1 MGPAA
6 HRYDK
11 HMRIFLTG
19 ATGYIGSVVTEKLL
33 AAGHRV
39 AGLARSDESAR
50 KLEAAGAEAVRGNL
64 DDPAAIERGA
74 ASADAAIHLAMDFSA
89 DAPRLDR
96 TAIDAILGGLGAAAK
111 PFLYTSGVWVMG
123 STGGHVVDETAP
135 LNPVPLVAWRPAHEE
150 IVRDAK
156 GVRGV
161 VIRPAM
167 VFGRGG
173 GFVAS
178 LFHPGERGVVNYV
191 GTGEN
196 RWSMV
201 HVDDLA
207 DLYLRALDAPAGSL
221 YFAAAGPAVP
231 VPVVAQAFAGGA
243 PLHALSL
250 EDARRKMGPLADAL
264 AIDCMVTGLK
274 AMREL
279 GWNPRHPWPL
289 A

>member
-1 MGPAA
+1 
-6 HRYDK
+6 
-11 HMRIFLTG
+11 MRIFMTG

-39 AGLARSDESAR
+39 SGLARSDEAAR
-50 KLEAAGAEAVRGNL
+50 RLEAAGAEAVRGAL
-64 DDPAAIERGA
+64 DDPDPVARGA
-74 ASADAAIHLAMDFSA
+74 AEADGAIHLAMDFSA
-89 DAPRLDR
+89 DAPKVDR
-96 TAIDAILGGLGAAAK
+96 AATGAILRGLDGSGK

-135 LNPVPLVAWRPAHEE
+135 LNPVPMVAWRPAHEQLVLGAE
-150 IVRDAK
+150 

-178 LFHPGERGVVNYV
+178 LFRPDASGAVRYV

-201 HVDDLA
+201 HVEDLA
-207 DLYLRALDAPAGSL
+207 DLYVLALGAPTGSV
-221 YFAAAGPAVP
+221 YFAATGPAVP
-231 VPVVAQAFAGGA
+231 VPMVAQAFANGA
-243 PLHALSL
+243 PLSALPL
-250 EDARRKMGPLADAL
+250 EEARRTMGPLADAL
-264 AIDCMVTGLK
+264 AIDCMVTGMK
-274 AMREL
+274 AIRDL
-279 GWNPRHPWPL
+279 GWAPSRLWPS

>member
-1 MGPAA
+1 
-6 HRYDK
+6 
-11 HMRIFLTG
+11 MRIFVTG
-19 ATGYIGSVVTEKLL
+19 ATGYIGSVVVEKLL

-39 AGLARSDESAR
+39 AGLARSDKSAA
-50 KLEAAGAEAVRGNL
+50 KLAKVGGEAVRGDL
-64 DDPAAIERGA
+64 TDAEAIARAATA
-74 ASADAAIHLAMDFSA
+74 ADGAIHLAMDFSA

-96 TAIDAILGGLGAAAK
+96 AAIDAILRGLGDGR
-111 PFLYTSGVWVMG
+111 PFVYTSGVWVMG

-135 LNPVPLVAWRPAHEE
+135 VNPVPLVAWRPAHEE
-150 IVRDAK
+150 LVRTAER
-156 GVRGV
+156 VRGI

-178 LFHPGERGVVNYV
+178 LFRPDARGVVTYV

-207 DLYLRALDAPAGSL
+207 DLYVRALDAPARSL
-221 YFAAAGPAVP
+221 YFAASGPAVP
-231 VPVVAQAFAGGA
+231 VPMVAQAFAAGA
-243 PLHALSL
+243 PLEAVSL
-250 EDARRKMGPLADAL
+250 EDARGTMGPLADAL

-274 AMREL
+274 AVKEL
-279 GWNPRHPWPL
+279 GWNPTRPWP
-289 A
+289 AD

>member
-1 MGPAA
+1 
-6 HRYDK
+6 
-11 HMRIFLTG
+11 MRIFVTG
-19 ATGYIGSVVTEKLL
+19 ATGYIGSVVVEKLL

-39 AGLARSDESAR
+39 AGLARSDKSAA
-50 KLEAAGAEAVRGNL
+50 KLAKVGGEAVRGDL
-64 DDPAAIERGA
+64 TDAEAIARAATA
-74 ASADAAIHLAMDFSA
+74 ADGAIHLAMDFSA

-96 TAIDAILGGLGAAAK
+96 AAIDAILRGLGDGK
-111 PFLYTSGVWVMG
+111 PFVYTSGVWVMG

-135 LNPVPLVAWRPAHEE
+135 VNPVPLVAWRPAHEE
-150 IVRDAK
+150 LVRTAER
-156 GVRGV
+156 VRGI

-178 LFHPGERGVVNYV
+178 LFRPDARGVVTYV

-207 DLYLRALDAPAGSL
+207 DLYVRALDAPAGSL
-221 YFAAAGPAVP
+221 YFAASGPAVP
-231 VPVVAQAFAGGA
+231 VPMVAQAFAAGA
-243 PLHALSL
+243 PLEAVSL
-250 EDARRKMGPLADAL
+250 EDARGTMGPLADAL

-274 AMREL
+274 AVKEL
-279 GWNPRHPWPL
+279 GWNPTRPWP
-289 A
+289 AD

>member
-1 MGPAA
+1 MRRRA
-6 HRYDK
+6 RYDI
-11 HMRIFLTG
+11 HMRIFMTG

-39 AGLARSDESAR
+39 AGLARSEDSGAR
-50 KLEAAGAEAVRGNL
+50 LTKAGAEAVRGSL
-64 DDPAAIERGA
+64 DDGDAIARGA
-74 ASADAAIHLAMDFSA
+74 AAADGAIHLAMEFSA
-89 DAPRLDR
+89 EAPKLDGI
-96 TAIDAILGGLGAAAK
+96 AIEAILRGLDGDAK
-111 PFLYTSGVWVMG
+111 PFVYTSGVWVMG
-123 STGGHVVDETAP
+123 STGGHVVDEDAP

-150 IVRDAK
+150 MVRKAE

-167 VFGRGG
+167 VFGRSG
-173 GFVAS
+173 GFVRS
-178 LFHPGERGVVNYV
+178 LFRPDATGVVRYV

-201 HVDDLA
+201 DVDDLA
-207 DLYLRALDAPAGSL
+207 DLYVRALAAPAGSL

-243 PLHALSL
+243 ELQGLPV
-250 EDARRKMGPLADAL
+250 EEARRTMGPLADAL

-274 AMREL
+274 AVREL
-279 GWNPRHPWPL
+279 GWNPSRVWP
-289 A
+289 AE

>member
-1 MGPAA
+1 
-6 HRYDK
+6 
-11 HMRIFLTG
+11 MRIFVTG
-19 ATGYIGSVVTEKLL
+19 ATGFIGSVVTEKLR

-50 KLEAAGAEAVRGNL
+50 KLEAAGAEAVRGSL
-64 DDPAAIERGA
+64 EDAEAIERA
-74 ASADAAIHLAMDFSA
+74 AGECDGAIHLAMDFSGN
-89 DAPRLDR
+89 APKLDR
-96 TAIDAILGGLGAAAK
+96 IAIDGILGRLGGGK

-123 STGGHVVDETAP
+123 STGGHVADEEAP
-135 LNPVPLVAWRPAHEE
+135 LNPVPIVAWRPAHEE
-150 IVRDAK
+150 IVRKA
-156 GVRGV
+156 GGV

-178 LFHPGERGVVNYV
+178 LFRPGARGVVTYV

-207 DLYLRALDAPAGSL
+207 ELYVLALRAPAGSL
-221 YFAAAGPAVP
+221 YFAASGPAVP
-231 VPVVAQAFAGGA
+231 VPMVAQAFANGA
-243 PLHALSL
+243 PLEAVPI
-250 EDARRKMGPLADAL
+250 ETARQTLGPLADAL

-279 GWNPRHPWPL
+279 GWTPSRPWP
-289 A
+289 AA